1 MHRTSK
7 ARVVGVGLGSTLL
20 ALAILRVVES
30 RGGTLLPVPPVAWVV
45 VLVIAAIVGALAWNV
60 RQYVRGKRPGFD
72 VIMAART
79 VVLASASAYTGAL
92 LFGWYAAQV
101 LVVVLAGDLDIPGR
115 RDVAVTAGVS
125 AVAAVVLAVV
135 GLVAERWCEV
145 PPPEDDDDGPG
156 GPGAS
161 AAGSAA

>member
-1 MHRTSK
+1 MRRTPK
-7 ARVVGVGLGSTLL
+7 ARVAGVGLGSALL
-20 ALAILRVVES
+20 AFAVLRVVEG
-30 RGGTLLPVPPVAWVV
+30 RGGTLLPVPPLAWIAM
-45 VLVIAAIVGALAWNV
+45 LVIATVVGGLAWNV
-60 RQYVRGKRPGFD
+60 RQYARGKRPGFD
-72 VIMAART
+72 MLLAART

-101 LVVVLAGDLDIPGR
+101 LLVVAAGDLDIAGR
-115 RDVAVTAGVS
+115 RDVAVTAGIATLA
-125 AVAAVVLAVV
+125 AVALVVV

-145 PPPEDDDDGPG
+145 PPPEDDDDAPG

>member
-1 MHRTSK
+1 MRRTSR
-7 ARVVGVGLGSTLL
+7 ARVLAIALASTLL
-20 ALAILRVVES
+20 SFTALRLLES
-30 RGGTLLPVPPVAWVV
+30 RGGTLLPVPPIAWVA
-45 VLVIAAIVGALAWNV
+45 VLLIAAVVGVLAWNV

-72 VIMAART
+72 VLLAART
-79 VVLASASAYTGAL
+79 VVLASASAYTGGL

-101 LVVVLAGDLDIPGR
+101 LVVLLAGDLDIAGR
-115 RDVAVTAGVS
+115 RDVALSAGVS
-125 AVAAVVLAVV
+125 ALAAVVLAVV

-145 PPPEDDDDGPG
+145 PPPEDDEG

>member
-7 ARVVGVGLGSTLL
+7 ARVVGVGLGATLL